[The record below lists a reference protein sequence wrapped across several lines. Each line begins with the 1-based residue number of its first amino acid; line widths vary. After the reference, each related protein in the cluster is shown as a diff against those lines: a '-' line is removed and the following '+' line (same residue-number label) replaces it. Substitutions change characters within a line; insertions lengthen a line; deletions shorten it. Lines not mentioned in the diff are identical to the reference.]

1 VKLISIKENEKRE
14 KKVSKTS
21 KKKKNLFRA
30 AALNQKS
37 GPLNR
42 FDSKMKPIVKDF
54 TIQIISEA

>member
-1 VKLISIKENEKRE
+1 VKLINIKENEKRE

-42 FDSKMKPIVKDF
+42 FDSKMN